1 MTIPI
6 DSYTSLNGIKRYI
19 CTLGK
24 KVLFSMDIPPPLII
38 THTVLH
44 SLKLSA
50 ALLFCKP
57 SFINIPLAHLH
68 LILDIQQ
75 VSSKSPSAICSTTTA
90 SRLWGFCPI
99 SFLHL
104 RCYSA
109 MSLHVSLL
117 QNYICY
123 SCSLYINKSL
133 FLLLNDLS
141 TLKCSQNCS
150 FLYIN
155 KYYFYNFIIL
165 TLIWKYT
172 VYGMGLHETIREQL
186 WTGQR
191 SHLT

>member
-24 KVLFSMDIPPPLII
+24 KVLFSMDIPPLII

-50 ALLFCKP
+50 VLLFCKP
-57 SFINIPLAHLH
+57 SFIN
-68 LILDIQQ
+68 
-75 VSSKSPSAICSTTTA
+75 TTA